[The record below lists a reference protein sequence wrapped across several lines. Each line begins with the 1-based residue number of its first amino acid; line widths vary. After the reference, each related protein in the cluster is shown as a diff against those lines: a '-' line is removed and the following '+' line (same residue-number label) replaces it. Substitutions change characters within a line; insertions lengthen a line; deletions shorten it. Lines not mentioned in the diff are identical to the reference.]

1 MSSNPMG
8 DRQPWDG
15 VSLSVEPGR
24 IVGLLGPNG
33 SGKTTLIKL
42 ACGLLTPSAG
52 TVQVCGGRPADPAIH
67 GLVSC
72 LPERMAVPAW
82 MTAEQLVDFYQDFY
96 GDFRQD
102 VALQML
108 SDQQIDPGLRGP
120 GDEQRHPEKVQLIL
134 VMRL

>member
-1 MSSNPMG
+1 MAILEYRDVVKSYG
-8 DRQPWDG
+8 RQTALDG

-52 TVQVCGGRPADPAIH
+52 TVQVCGGRPTDPAIH

-108 SDQQIDPGLRGP
+108 SDLQIDPGLRV
-120 GDEQRHPEKVQLIL
+120 R
-134 VMRL
+134 